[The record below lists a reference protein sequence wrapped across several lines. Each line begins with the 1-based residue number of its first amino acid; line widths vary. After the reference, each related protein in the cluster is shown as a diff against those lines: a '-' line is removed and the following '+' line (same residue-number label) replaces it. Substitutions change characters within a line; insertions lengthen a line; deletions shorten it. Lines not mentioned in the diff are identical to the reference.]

1 MDSIDE
7 LFNNPC
13 SVSSSG
19 MYRSLGHKSVL
30 NGYDSAEELATKLSP
45 EQSGHGYDEA
55 TIAQEDT
62 HAQTRPHFES

>member
-1 MDSIDE
+1 
-7 LFNNPC
+7 
-13 SVSSSG
+13 